1 LREEQIHDQGEHQ
14 LTPEETKSTA
24 DAGKEAGDTAKDAA
38 KNRDEIAL
46 ELMRFIAVTTGY
58 GKGSSAAAGF
68 SGKPSKSADEYADA
82 LIQLFERC
90 RAVVAK
96 PVPGK

>member
-1 LREEQIHDQGEHQ
+1 M
-14 LTPEETKSTA
+14 PEETKSA
-24 DAGKEAGDTAKDAA
+24 DDKAKEAA

-46 ELMRFIAVTTGY
+46 ELMKFIAVTTGY
-58 GKGSSAAAGF
+58 GKGNTTAAGF
-68 SGKPSKSADEYADA
+68 SGKPSKSSEEYAES

-96 PVPGK
+96 PVPEEK

>member
-1 LREEQIHDQGEHQ
+1 M
-14 LTPEETKSTA
+14 TPEETKSTG
-24 DAGKEAGDTAKDAA
+24 DAGKDAA
-38 KNRDEIAL
+38 KQRDEVAL
-46 ELMRFIAVTTGY
+46 ELMKFIAVTTGY

-68 SGKPSKSADEYADA
+68 SGKPSKSAEEYSDA

-96 PVPGK
+96 PVSAE